1 MNKWENQVDPKVKK
15 EINDEGFEGNAAVLI
30 GKKEDMPNL
39 ENKLESEGKAVD
51 LATYIKLN
59 KIVAVSAE
67 EMEKEAED
75 LGKKFDK
82 GDCFLNRTRLD
93 MNLYYVDMAGN
104 LAKIEIDFE
113 KIDTLKN
120 EKKNPEIF
128 RIIKERLSELGFSD
142 GFGKGARSDE
152 ATTQMLDGILYRH
165 ESRIKE
171 QMKQE
176 AKDEFNF

>member
-67 EMEKEAED
+67 EMEKEALSSDSNEEYAIYALIEKAKESVSRGD
-75 LGKKFDK
+75 TSKARELYGQIRDAYSKLRLGK
-82 GDCFLNRTRLD
+82 
-93 MNLYYVDMAGN
+93 
-104 LAKIEIDFE
+104 E
-113 KIDTLKN
+113 
-120 EKKNPEIF
+120 EKKKVYYDVMALKTDI
-128 RIIKERLSELGFSD
+128 ELASIG
-142 GFGKGARSDE
+142 
-152 ATTQMLDGILYRH
+152 
-165 ESRIKE
+165 
-171 QMKQE
+171 
-176 AKDEFNF
+176 